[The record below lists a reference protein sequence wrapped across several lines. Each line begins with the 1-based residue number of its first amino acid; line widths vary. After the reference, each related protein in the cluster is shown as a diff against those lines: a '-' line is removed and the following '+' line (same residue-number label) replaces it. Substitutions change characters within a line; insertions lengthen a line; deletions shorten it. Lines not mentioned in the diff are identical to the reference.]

1 MKSNCGARPKPVE
14 NRRKIKV
21 RLAMRKFSIHRLGSR
36 EDLFHQFMKLVVP
49 PAREIAKKV
58 RRYASLQG
66 ELWRC
71 GMGIE
76 KIVWNVERLSILVRE
91 EFRIPCL

>member
-1 MKSNCGARPKPVE
+1 MKS
-14 NRRKIKV
+14 
-21 RLAMRKFSIHRLGSR
+21 
-36 EDLFHQFMKLVVP
+36 VVP
-49 PAREIAKKV
+49 PARDIAKKV
-58 RRYASLQG
+58 RRYASLSG

-76 KIVWNVERLSILVRE
+76 KNVWNVERLSILVRE